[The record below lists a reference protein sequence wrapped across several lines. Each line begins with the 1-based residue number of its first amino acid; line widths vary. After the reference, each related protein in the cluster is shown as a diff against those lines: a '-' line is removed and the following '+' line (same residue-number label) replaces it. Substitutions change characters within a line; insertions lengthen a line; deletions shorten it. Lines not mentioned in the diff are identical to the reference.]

1 MSKFLFNPEDFV
13 KACEYADGITIGDR
27 TLLDVAK
34 GLSKDSVEILHF
46 INDFIPE

>member
-13 KACEYADGITIGDR
+13 KACEYADDITIGDR

-34 GLSKDSVEILHF
+34 GLSKDSVEVLHF
-46 INDFIPE
+46 INNFKPE

>member
-1 MSKFLFNPEDFV
+1 MSNFLFNPEDFV

-34 GLSKDSVEILHF
+34 GLSNDSVEILHF
-46 INDFIPE
+46 INNFTDK